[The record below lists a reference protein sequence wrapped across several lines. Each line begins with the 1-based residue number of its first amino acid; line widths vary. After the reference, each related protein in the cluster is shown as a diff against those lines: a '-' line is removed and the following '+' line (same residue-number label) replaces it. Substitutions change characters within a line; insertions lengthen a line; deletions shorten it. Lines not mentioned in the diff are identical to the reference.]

1 PVKGILKVTA
11 QNRGA
16 PLDGGSPQRSD
27 LGYTFDFCGGH
38 LAIDFTNTVGDRGAE
53 TADHLNTFGDIVAW
67 AEARRVISRSGAA
80 ALRRQAAADPD
91 EAKRAWRSALALR
104 EALYNVIAAAA
115 SGR

>member
-1 PVKGILKVTA
+1 
-11 QNRGA
+11 
-16 PLDGGSPQRSD
+16 
-27 LGYTFDFCGGH
+27 
-38 LAIDFTNTVGDRGAE
+38 TVGDRGAE

-115 SGR
+115 SGRRARPADLAVVNEHVADTFNGAALAP